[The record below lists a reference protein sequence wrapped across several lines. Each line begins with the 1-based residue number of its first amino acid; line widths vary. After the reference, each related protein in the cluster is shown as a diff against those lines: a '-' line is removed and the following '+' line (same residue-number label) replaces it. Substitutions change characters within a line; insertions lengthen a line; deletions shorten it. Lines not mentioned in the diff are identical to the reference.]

1 MTAADDAP
9 PPSDTSR
16 SGRPHPALAAR
27 RREVEREQGRRRR
40 RVIEIGVGGLV
51 CVLAGYWLAAGPVLA
66 INSVNV
72 SGYSGPDASQ
82 LSSALTAAAGHG
94 GSLLSPPIRILRQVA
109 IRFPGVQ
116 DIAISRS
123 WPLAL
128 NVRVTPADPIAIVR
142 GPSQTAVIVSPRGL
156 VMGLAPAHL
165 ARASIV
171 LSQPLPTFAHALPGW
186 GLQGVQFL
194 HDLSPRVRV
203 RVQNLTYSQGQLTGQ
218 LLNGPSL
225 VLGSLAQLPEKA
237 AAINVVLASVSTTIQ
252 KKASYLDVTVP
263 SRPALGGV
271 GGLLANSSTSG

>member
-1 MTAADDAP
+1 MTTTDDGP
-9 PPSDTSR
+9 PPSDTPR
-16 SGRPHPALAAR
+16 PGRPHPALAAR

-40 RVIEIGVGGLV
+40 GVIEIGVGGLV
-51 CVLAGYWLAAGPVLA
+51 CLLAGYWLAAGPVLA

-72 SGYSGPDASQ
+72 TGYSGPDASQ
-82 LSSALTAAAGHG
+82 LSGALTAAAGRG
-94 GSLLSPPIRILRQVA
+94 GSLLSPPIHVLHQVA

-142 GPSQTAVIVSPRGL
+142 GPNQTAVIVSPRGL
-156 VMGLAPAHL
+156 VMGLVPTHL

-171 LSQPLPTFAHALPGW
+171 LSQPLPTFAHPLPGW

-194 HDLSPRVRV
+194 HDLSPRIRA

-225 VLGSLAQLPEKA
+225 VLGSLDQLPEKA
-237 AAINVVLASVSTTIQ
+237 AAINVVLGSVSTAIQ
-252 KKASYLDVTVP
+252 KKATYLDVTVP

-271 GGLLANSSTSG
+271 GGLLSHSSSSG